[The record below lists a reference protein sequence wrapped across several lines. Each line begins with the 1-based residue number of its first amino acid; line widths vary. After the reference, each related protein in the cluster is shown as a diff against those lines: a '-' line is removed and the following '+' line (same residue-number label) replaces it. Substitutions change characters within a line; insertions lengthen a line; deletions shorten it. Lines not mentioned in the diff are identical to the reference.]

1 MPWIHAFALPKTI
14 PAEGVELLRHL
25 LSDPTTPEVD
35 LEQWLR
41 RYPQV
46 VNSSPEGIFPKTTFR
61 LPGESEKLWT
71 PDLLYR
77 EVGSE
82 AYDVIELKK
91 VSMPLLRGQS
101 DLGVSRWSPSSPPRP
116 SSQLTH
122 AMGQLELYLMYSHEY
137 REQLERDH
145 GLCLYLPKGT
155 LVGGTSPKDDH
166 AFRFV
171 QHQFRGVQLMTWT
184 TILTRAQAM
193 IPERLVIA
201 FPCVPSPATPTL
213 ELALDSRISRVVSEV
228 FYDWTGFFFEFINPM
243 IEWQQLL
250 ENANRE
256 VSELEDDGTEEGH
269 NIFSTQRGRI
279 LEIVYYRLGKY
290 CPRADLRRL
299 LAALPDVDNYISR
312 RSFVKLGQR
321 IKDGFE
327 DTQKWM
333 QLGREASSVSEL
345 ESVIRRALSRP
356 KDKYTE
362 PWAYYPKTMTLGFLE
377 KHLLEG
383 ELSHLLRIARW
394 TNE

>member
-1 MPWIHAFALPKTI
+1 
-14 PAEGVELLRHL
+14 
-25 LSDPTTPEVD
+25 
-35 LEQWLR
+35 
-41 RYPQV
+41 
-46 VNSSPEGIFPKTTFR
+46 
-61 LPGESEKLWT
+61 
-71 PDLLYR
+71 
-77 EVGSE
+77 
-82 AYDVIELKK
+82 
-91 VSMPLLRGQS
+91 
-101 DLGVSRWSPSSPPRP
+101 
-116 SSQLTH
+116 
-122 AMGQLELYLMYSHEY
+122 
-137 REQLERDH
+137 
-145 GLCLYLPKGT
+145 
-155 LVGGTSPKDDH
+155 
-166 AFRFV
+166 
-171 QHQFRGVQLMTWT
+171 MTWT